1 MKESEIKKKELG
13 MKDVVVCLLLTSFGF
28 SQVFGE
34 RPSFLPDL
42 PTKHNIIKPQNFPED
57 KKTNIEKGAK
67 KNNAQNR
74 IIELKVS
81 EQNQIFEGRPSFL
94 PNIPLKININ
104 KLQNLQDEEEIDV
117 KKDARENDP
126 VIDLKTDERQPIFP
140 VLPLSVPSDNTVNS
154 DLKKSKPITF
164 VEQPEVDKKQQ
175 KFPDDVKVNVEEKK
189 GISGDRNT
197 RPDLKIE
204 LIFPVLPLSETVKSL
219 ANSEIKEKEPELDL
233 DLQFPVLIPGI
244 ITVPSEALT
253 RPLEMTVP
261 SGSQSVPN
269 PALDLGNSSSDVLI
283 EASKVLGPN
292 NSGVDVV
299 RPSVAEPRT
308 VPEKP
313 KEVGEPYASAK
324 HAKHWFKKGSKLS
337 FNEPVIDCLRSDIFK
352 QLSVK
357 IYEVQELIAEPKVLV
372 KPIFNVVPSLETE
385 VTYREEKRKVIIMV
399 PKEKDE
405 ERIVQSVIEVE
416 ELIIDEVSGVKK
428 KVIRL
433 VPMTSMVIA
442 KCVELVPEEY
452 ETSVKI
458 PVFTQKNSSITI
470 QTFTGIMVTEP
481 VKMTTMEMIKKKVEG
496 AILTPKPKLDIPQ
509 AFSPQD

>member
-1 MKESEIKKKELG
+1 MKESERKKKELG

-42 PTKHNIIKPQNFPED
+42 PSKPQNFSEG
-57 KKTNIEKGAK
+57 KKANIEKGTK
-67 KNNAQNR
+67 KSNSQNR

-81 EQNQIFEGRPSFL
+81 EQNQIFDGRPSLL

-104 KLQNLQDEEEIDV
+104 KPQNPQDEEEIDV
-117 KKDARENDP
+117 KKDARVYDP
-126 VIDLKTDERQPIFP
+126 VIDLKADEHPPIFP
-140 VLPLSVPSDNTVNS
+140 TLPLSVTSDNNVNS
-154 DLKKSKPITF
+154 DLKKSKPIAF
-164 VEQPEVDKKQQ
+164 VEQPEVDKKQH
-175 KFPDDVKVNVEEKK
+175 KFPDNVKTNVEEKK
-189 GISGDRNT
+189 GGSGDRNT

-204 LIFPVLPLSETVKSL
+204 VNFPVLPLSETVKSL

-233 DLQFPVLIPGI
+233 QFPVLIPGI
-244 ITVPSEALT
+244 TAAPSEAIT

-261 SGSQSVPN
+261 RGSQLVPN
-269 PALDLGNSSSDVLI
+269 PALDLGNSANDILI

-292 NSGVDVV
+292 ISEVDVV
-299 RPSVAEPRT
+299 RPSVTEPRT
-308 VPEKP
+308 VPEGP
-313 KEVGEPYASAK
+313 KEVVEPYAAGK

-337 FNEPVIDCLRSDIFK
+337 FHEPVIDCLRSDIFK

-357 IYEVQELIAEPKVLV
+357 VYEQQELIAEPRVLV

-405 ERIVQSVIEVE
+405 ERIVHSTSEVE
-416 ELIIDEVSGVKK
+416 ELVIDEVSGAKK

-452 ETSVKI
+452 ETTVKV

-481 VKMTTMEMIKKKVEG
+481 VKMTTMGMIKKKVQG
-496 AILTPKPKLDIPQ
+496 AILTPNPKLGTPQ

>member
-1 MKESEIKKKELG
+1 MKESERKKKELG

-34 RPSFLPDL
+34 RPSFLPDI
-42 PTKHNIIKPQNFPED
+42 PSKHNIIKSQNFPEH

-67 KNNAQNR
+67 KNNSQNR

-94 PNIPLKININ
+94 PNIPLKINMN
-104 KLQNLQDEEEIDV
+104 NLQNLQDEEEIDV

-175 KFPDDVKVNVEEKK
+175 NFSDDVKVNVEEKK
-189 GISGDRNT
+189 GSSGDRNT

-204 LIFPVLPLSETVKSL
+204 LNFPVLPLSETVRSL
-219 ANSEIKEKEPELDL
+219 ANSEIKEKEPELDP
-233 DLQFPVLIPGI
+233 QFPVLIPGI
-244 ITVPSEALT
+244 MTAPSEAIT

-292 NSGVDVV
+292 NSRVDVV
-299 RPSVAEPRT
+299 RPSMTEPRT

-313 KEVGEPYASAK
+313 KEVGVPYASEK
-324 HAKHWFKKGSKLS
+324 HQKHWFKKGSKLS

-357 IYEVQELIAEPKVLV
+357 VYERQELIAEPKVLV
-372 KPIFNVVPSLETE
+372 KPIFSVVPSFETE
-385 VTYREEKRKVIIMV
+385 VTYREEKRKIIIMV

-405 ERIVQSVIEVE
+405 ERIVRSVSEVE
-416 ELIIDEVSGVKK
+416 ELVIDEVSGAKK

-442 KCVELVPEEY
+442 KCIELVPEEY
-452 ETSVKI
+452 ETTVRV
-458 PVFTQKNSSITI
+458 PVFTTKNSSITI

-481 VKMTTMEMIKKKVEG
+481 VKMTTMDMIKKNIDG
-496 AILTPKPKLDIPQ
+496 IILTPNPKLDTPKSIR
-509 AFSPQD
+509 PQD

>member
-1 MKESEIKKKELG
+1 MKESARQKKELG

-28 SQVFGE
+28 SQVFEE
-34 RPSFLPDL
+34 RPSFLPD
-42 PTKHNIIKPQNFPED
+42 
-57 KKTNIEKGAK
+57 
-67 KNNAQNR
+67 
-74 IIELKVS
+74 
-81 EQNQIFEGRPSFL
+81 
-94 PNIPLKININ
+94 IPLKIIIN
-104 KLQNLQDEEEIDV
+104 NTKNSQDNKKTNV

-154 DLKKSKPITF
+154 DLKKSKPIAF
-164 VEQPEVDKKQQ
+164 VEQPEVDKKQY
-175 KFPDDVKVNVEEKK
+175 KFPDNVKTNVEEKK
-189 GISGDRNT
+189 GGSGDRNT

-204 LIFPVLPLSETVKSL
+204 VNFPVLPLSETVKSL

-233 DLQFPVLIPGI
+233 QFPVLIPGI
-244 ITVPSEALT
+244 TTAPSEAVT
-253 RPLEMTVP
+253 GPLEMTVP
-261 SGSQSVPN
+261 RGSQLVPN
-269 PALDLGNSSSDVLI
+269 PALDLGNSANDILANDILI

-292 NSGVDVV
+292 ISEVDVV
-299 RPSVAEPRT
+299 RPSVTEPRT
-308 VPEKP
+308 VPEGP
-313 KEVGEPYASAK
+313 KEVVEPYAAGK

-357 IYEVQELIAEPKVLV
+357 VYEQQELIAEPRVLV

-405 ERIVQSVIEVE
+405 ARIVQSTSEVE
-416 ELIIDEVSGVKK
+416 ELVIDEVSGAKK

-433 VPMTSMVIA
+433 VPMTSTVIA

-452 ETSVKI
+452 ETSVKV

-481 VKMTTMEMIKKKVEG
+481 VKMTTMGMIKKKVEG
-496 AILTPKPKLDIPQ
+496 AILTPKPKLNIPQ

>member
-1 MKESEIKKKELG
+1 MKESARQKKEFG

-28 SQVFGE
+28 SQVFEE
-34 RPSFLPDL
+34 RPSFLPD
-42 PTKHNIIKPQNFPED
+42 
-57 KKTNIEKGAK
+57 
-67 KNNAQNR
+67 
-74 IIELKVS
+74 
-81 EQNQIFEGRPSFL
+81 
-94 PNIPLKININ
+94 IPLKIIIN
-104 KLQNLQDEEEIDV
+104 NTKNSQDNKKTNV

-154 DLKKSKPITF
+154 DLKKSKPIAF

-189 GISGDRNT
+189 GGSGDRNT

-204 LIFPVLPLSETVKSL
+204 LIFPILPLNETVKSL

-233 DLQFPVLIPGI
+233 QFPVLIPGI
-244 ITVPSEALT
+244 ITAPREALT

-269 PALDLGNSSSDVLI
+269 PALDLGNSANDTLI
-283 EASKVLGPN
+283 KASKVLGPN
-292 NSGVDVV
+292 ISEVDVV
-299 RPSVAEPRT
+299 RPSVSEPRT

-405 ERIVQSVIEVE
+405 ERIVQSVSEVE

-452 ETSVKI
+452 ETSVKV

-481 VKMTTMEMIKKKVEG
+481 VKMTTMGMIKKKVEG
-496 AILTPKPKLDIPQ
+496 VILTPKPKLNIPQ
-509 AFSPQD
+509 DFSPQD